1 MNDFFETLAS
11 APERAFYGPAHVFAA
26 HEMCAIDKL
35 LITDALFR
43 DANAAAR
50 RRWVTLVEEVNGG
63 GGTALI
69 FSSQHES
76 GEAARGA
83 HRRRR
88 DAEVSVAGPRGR
100 GAAAGG
106 VLGCGVRTEGTWRGG
121 SWTSFFLLV

>member
-1 MNDFFETLAS
+1 MARVKDTKAATEVRALNDFFETLAS

-69 FSSQHES
+69 F
-76 GEAARGA
+76 
-83 HRRRR
+83 
-88 DAEVSVAGPRGR
+88 
-100 GAAAGG
+100 
-106 VLGCGVRTEGTWRGG
+106 
-121 SWTSFFLLV
+121 